1 MSQKMGSFVP
11 NIVSKI
17 NSDPYYRDA
26 RGVFDQFF
34 VNLGNPSGTPPRFN
48 ALGEPHRDKDSFG
61 DRIFKNMFNIFG
73 TQTFKEDKVA
83 EEFLRLG
90 KGIPEL
96 KYFQN
101 NVDYS
106 KFSNGKQSAYSRL
119 NQLLATTTRGGKTL
133 RQALE
138 EEIGKERY
146 KNLGDPVKLADQVA
160 DDGGKLQRLKVIYNL
175 YLIRAKQISEKKQS
189 FVFDGNEKLNL
200 TQAIKN
206 TKRNKLVVGQ
216 PRTDSD
222 VNTNKLQPIYNFG
235 NNR

>member
-1 MSQKMGSFVP
+1 MFALNQQDFNNPISAGTQLGILGKSTALAVQRNLLSKTYFRGISDIINAVMSEDSSKFERYVSQKMGSFVP

-34 VNLGNPSGTPPRFN
+34 VNLGNPSATPPRFN
-48 ALGEPHRDKDSFG
+48 SLGEPHRDKDSFG

-101 NVDYS
+101 NVDY
-106 KFSNGKQSAYSRL
+106 
-119 NQLLATTTRGGKTL
+119 
-133 RQALE
+133 
-138 EEIGKERY
+138 
-146 KNLGDPVKLADQVA
+146 
-160 DDGGKLQRLKVIYNL
+160 
-175 YLIRAKQISEKKQS
+175 
-189 FVFDGNEKLNL
+189 
-200 TQAIKN
+200 
-206 TKRNKLVVGQ
+206 
-216 PRTDSD
+216 
-222 VNTNKLQPIYNFG
+222 
-235 NNR
+235 